1 MRHIKQNQRALY
13 TNLLISGKLN
23 SYLADINQQAE
34 EMFSRLVKE
43 LAEKEDV
50 TEQLK
55 ATDQMEWV
63 RKMNNIRSRTIE
75 VVNTELIYT
84 V

>member
-1 MRHIKQNQRALY
+1 
-13 TNLLISGKLN
+13 
-23 SYLADINQQAE
+23 
-34 EMFSRLVKE
+34 MFSRLVKE